1 MIKKILVTTDFSE
14 NSKAGLHFAIQLAS
28 QNNYDLVFFHTPHI
42 LIPTAWNN
50 NRMEVY
56 EEEQVK
62 IFEDKLH
69 VFVKEVYES
78 LNINPL
84 KINCVVKNSVFPQSN
99 IMEYAAENGFSYI
112 CISTRGAGK
121 AARMLGTNTGNLINH
136 SDVPV
141 IAVPNN
147 YTITPVTCILL
158 ASDLI
163 DIKKEILQA
172 VTFAEPLGATIEL
185 LHLTSAFEHE
195 ADINAIKTAVKK
207 ESAYPIH
214 FNLINRDPDTSLVAD
229 IETAV
234 KKMKP
239 SIIIMFTEQNRTWF
253 EKIFL
258 SSKSA
263 EYSFNAKVPLL
274 VFKKT

>member
-1 MIKKILVTTDFSE
+1 MTKKILVTTDFSE

-62 IFEDKLH
+62 IYEDKLH

-78 LNINPL
+78 LNITPL
-84 KINCVVKNSVFPQSN
+84 KIKCVVKNSVFPQSN
-99 IMEYAAENGFSYI
+99 IMEYAAKNSFSYI

-141 IAVPNN
+141 IAVPDN
-147 YTITPVTCILL
+147 YTMTPITSVLL

-163 DIKKEILQA
+163 DFKKEITQA
-172 VTFAEPLGATIEL
+172 VAFAEPLHATIEL
-185 LHLTSAFEHE
+185 LHLTSAFEHNE
-195 ADINAIKTAVKK
+195 DLKAIEDSVKA
-207 ESAYPIH
+207 ESVYPIH
-214 FNLINRDPDTSLVAD
+214 FNLLNRDPDTSLVAD
-229 IETAV
+229 IEGAV
-234 KKMKP
+234 RKMNP
-239 SIIIMFTEQNRTWF
+239 SLMIMFTEQNRSWF

-274 VFKKT
+274 VFRKV